1 LLAVVGQLTPWKG
14 QDDAIEILA
23 RIRGRF
29 PDAVLALAG
38 ERKFDAATRHDN
50 KAFELRL
57 HDLCARRGV
66 AGSVR
71 FLGEREDVA
80 DLLPAVDVLLV
91 PSWEEPFGRTV
102 LEGMA
107 AGVVVVATDTGGPAE
122 IAHDGSDAVLL
133 PPRQPAAW
141 AEELV
146 SLLSS
151 DEARLALAEGG
162 RRRAEA
168 FARERG
174 ERMRT
179 IVDAYRIATMTP
191 PGRRLRGLVH
201 V

>member
-1 LLAVVGQLTPWKG
+1 
-14 QDDAIEILA
+14 
-23 RIRGRF
+23 
-29 PDAVLALAG
+29 
-38 ERKFDAATRHDN
+38 
-50 KAFELRL
+50 
-57 HDLCARRGV
+57 
-66 AGSVR
+66 
-71 FLGEREDVA
+71 
-80 DLLPAVDVLLV
+80 
-91 PSWEEPFGRTV
+91 
-102 LEGMA
+102 MA